1 MQTISILGAGWLG
14 LPLGI
19 HLRQLGYTVKGSTTT
34 PEKLDQLEALGIEP
48 YFLQVNDGLKGLMA
62 DDFFDCDVLFV
73 NIPPSRR
80 REDVATW
87 YPRQIGLIAEKVK
100 AAKVSNL
107 IFISSTSVYGDV
119 NQVVTENNQPRPD
132 TDSAKGLLLAEK
144 IIQELPGVQST
155 ILRMSGLVGGDR
167 KAGRFFAGKTD
178 VPEGNA
184 PINLVHL
191 EDCIGVISAVIAQ
204 NCWGELFNVC
214 ADEHPIKAE
223 FYRKQAEKQGFV
235 PPTFLPDDTPRF
247 KIVSNEKIKKALGYQ
262 FTFPDPMD
270 FE

>member
-19 HLRQLGYTVKGSTTT
+19 HLRQLGYSVKGSTTT
-34 PEKLDQLEALGIEP
+34 PDKLDQLEALGIEP
-48 YFLQVNDGLKGLMA
+48 YYLQINDGLKGLMA
-62 DDFFDCDVLFV
+62 DDFFDCDILFV

-80 REDVATW
+80 REDVASW
-87 YPRQIGLIAEKVK
+87 YPRQIALVAEK
-100 AAKVSNL
+100 AKSMQVPHL

-119 NQVVTENNQPRPD
+119 NRVVSESDAPQPD
-132 TDSAKGLLLAEK
+132 TESAKGLIAAEK
-144 IIQELPGVQST
+144 IIQELPEVKTT

-178 VPEGNA
+178 VLEGNA
-184 PINLVHL
+184 PVNLVHL
-191 EDCIGVISAVIAQ
+191 SDCIGVVSAVITQ

-214 ADEHPIKAE
+214 ADQHPIKAD
-223 FYRKQAEKQGFV
+223 FYHKQAEKQGFV
-235 PPTFLPDDTPRF
+235 PPTFLPDDTPRY
-247 KIVSNEKIKKALGYQ
+247 KIVSNEKLKRVLNYQ
-262 FTFPDPMD
+262 FVFSDPMD